1 MSKIIFCSSF
11 DLFKF
16 LTSFWILS
24 LKSLPI
30 PDVEEEKVEED
41 TNLRW
46 TVMNK
51 QKPHLYIIDP
61 YDLNSSPV
69 TIGVMSTLFVMDRYC
84 S

>member
-1 MSKIIFCSSF
+1 M
-11 DLFKF
+11 
-16 LTSFWILS
+16 S

-61 YDLNSSPV
+61 YDLNSSPESWV
-69 TIGVMSTLFVMDRYC
+69 HCLLWTDTVVNHEYC
-84 S
+84 MHLM